1 MKINKSQ
8 LAREL
13 GKDPRTIHKYS
24 NGFVKSKTRKRT
36 SNLDEYYDIIRGL
49 LSESN
54 QQIFYCRGIIN
65 SVGEKK

>member
-13 GKDPRTIHKYS
+13 GKDLRIIHKYS
-24 NGFVKSKTRKRT
+24 NGFVKSKTQTRS
-36 SNLDEYYDIIRGL
+36 SNLDEYYDIIREL
-49 LSESN
+49 LSESS
-54 QQIFYCRGIIN
+54 QQIFYCRSMN